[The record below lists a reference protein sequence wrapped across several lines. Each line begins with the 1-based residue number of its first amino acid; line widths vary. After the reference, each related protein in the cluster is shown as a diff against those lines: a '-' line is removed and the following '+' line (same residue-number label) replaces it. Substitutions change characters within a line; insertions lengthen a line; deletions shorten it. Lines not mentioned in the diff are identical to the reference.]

1 MSATEATIAVEPP
14 EPAEAESVDAESVD
28 CAAVETMAD
37 VIERLGGIPAE
48 RIMMRPVPGTA
59 TEEDVVRFRL
69 CELIDGTIVRKPVG
83 FNESVWGLFI
93 AQKLGIYAN
102 EHDLG
107 FLSGSDSLTRVAPG
121 QVREPDVSFFRWER
135 FPDEKIPQVSI
146 VDRAPD
152 LAIEV
157 LSRGNTKREIDRK
170 RRELFAAG
178 TRLMWIMNPRKKT
191 VEVWTDVET
200 CRALTEDGVLDGGDV
215 LPGFSMPARDWF
227 EGPRRGPKRHG

>member
-1 MSATEATIAVEPP
+1 MATATPILEAI
-14 EPAEAESVDAESVD
+14 EPAGADT
-28 CAAVETMAD
+28 ETMAD

-48 RIMMRPVPGTA
+48 RILMRPVPGTA
-59 TEEDVVRFRL
+59 TEKDVVRFKL
-69 CELIDGTIVRKPVG
+69 CELIDGTIVRKPMG

-93 AQKLGIYAN
+93 AQELGIFVK

-135 FPDEKIPQVSI
+135 FPDEKVPQVPI

-157 LSRGNTKREIDRK
+157 LSRGNTKKEIDRK
-170 RRELFAAG
+170 RREFFAAG

-191 VEVWTDVET
+191 VEVWTDAET
-200 CRALTEDGVLDGGDV
+200 CRTLTEGDTLDGGDV
-215 LPGFSMPARDWF
+215 LPGFSIPTHDWF
-227 EGPRRGPKRHG
+227 EGPQRSRKR